1 MQGTA
6 LPVSALTS
14 SRTKVTSARNRRRIM
29 SKNSRTTS
37 RRIAWVAVMTLI
49 GIFLL
54 QGANE
59 DARAQFRLPHG
70 PNLPNIPNIINN
82 GNSGSRQG
90 NPNDLRNLMDLGK
103 KFGEICDID
112 NPQRQQDLGQSIALA
127 ISNKYPVSKDRS
139 LNEYVNLVG
148 LTM

>member
-6 LPVSALTS
+6 SPVSALTS
-14 SRTKVTSARNRRRIM
+14 SRAKVTSARNRRRIM

-54 QGANE
+54 QSANE

-70 PNLPNIPNIINN
+70 PNLPNIPNI
-82 GNSGSRQG
+82 GGSGSRQG

-112 NPQRQQDLGQSIALA
+112 NPQRQ
-127 ISNKYPVSKDRS
+127 
-139 LNEYVNLVG
+139 
-148 LTM
+148 